1 MFSDY
6 YYNETIKKTIA
17 VFGTLFNNISV
28 GRKNGNVIS
37 NFQKVPIV
45 HGPRQKFL
53 DRIREKPADANEDS
67 VALKLPRM
75 SFEVTSVSYDSSVKL
90 NKFNSTQFGNKNQ
103 GKVGVVREG
112 VPYIINLQ
120 LTIMSRNYDDGLQ
133 IVEQIL
139 PLFSPLYTVTVKD
152 FEGPGSRTDL
162 PFALA
167 GVSPDTQYE
176 GDLEN
181 TRTVYMW
188 VLDFSV
194 KVKFVTAVKQT
205 SVIESIDLVNLYSRL
220 QDDYNDDPPVATIFI
235 DSNGDTTVTERRP

>member
-1 MFSDY
+1 
-6 YYNETIKKTIA
+6 
-17 VFGTLFNNISV
+17 
-28 GRKNGNVIS
+28 
-37 NFQKVPIV
+37 VPIV

-53 DRIREKPADANEDS
+53 DRIREKPADAEDDS

-90 NKFNSTQFGNKNQ
+90 NKFNSTQFGTRTGGN
-103 GKVGVVREG
+103 VSVVREG
-112 VPYIINLQ
+112 VPYIVNLQ
-120 LTIMSRNYDDGLQ
+120 LTVMSRNYDDGLQ

-162 PFALA
+162 PFALS

-188 VLDFSV
+188 TLDFSV
-194 KVKFVTAVKQT
+194 KVKFVTAVKQIK
-205 SVIESIDLVNLYSRL
+205 VIESVNLIKLYDRL
-220 QDDYNDDPPVATIFI
+220 KDDIPTPLRVATIFV
-235 DSNGDTTVTERRP
+235 DSNGSTIHEFN